1 MHLVDPDILA
11 DAQGLSPA
19 VCAGGMALGVVLWLF
34 GGRGHRFWLVLL
46 ITLGAGIYGLSV
58 AEAYAVQ
65 PLVGGLLL
73 AVAAGAL
80 ALSLM
85 RVLAFV
91 GGGVAACLAAEH
103 SMPGWDEPFVFFFV
117 GGFLGLFLLR
127 FWMMALTSL
136 AGTLLTT
143 YSGLWLLDSLGKLD
157 AIALGRDKPVL
168 LDWACGGAAV
178 MGLLLQ
184 FALERRR
191 RKKSLEKS
199 DDDEEKAPWTRLL
212 WPFTAAEPPKKGRK
226 AA

>member
-11 DAQGLSPA
+11 EAQGLSPA
-19 VCAGGMALGVVLWLF
+19 VCVGGIALGMVLWLF

-46 ITLGAGIYGLSV
+46 ITLAAGIYGLTV

-73 AVAAGAL
+73 AIAAGAL

-91 GGGVAACLAAEH
+91 GGGVAACLAAERGM
-103 SMPGWDEPFVFFFV
+103 SGWDEPFVFFFV

-136 AGTLLTT
+136 AGTLLAT
-143 YSGLWLLDSLGKLD
+143 YSGLWLLDSLDKLD
-157 AIALGRDKPVL
+157 AVALSQDKPML
-168 LDWACGGAAV
+168 LNWACGGAALI
-178 MGLLLQ
+178 GLLFQLG
-184 FALERRR
+184 LERRR
-191 RKKSLEKS
+191 KKGQSKS
-199 DDDEEKAPWTRLL
+199 DSEEKEPWVRRL
-212 WPFTAAEPPKKGRK
+212 WPFGPADTPKKGRK

>member
-19 VCAGGMALGVVLWLF
+19 VCAVGMALGMVLWLF

-46 ITLGAGIYGLSV
+46 ITLAAGVYGLSV
-58 AEAYAVQ
+58 ADAYTVQ

-91 GGGVAACLAAEH
+91 GGGVAACLAAERG
-103 SMPGWDEPFVFFFV
+103 MPGWDEPFVFFFV

-136 AGTLLTT
+136 AGTLLVT
-143 YSGLWLLDSLGKLD
+143 YSGLWLFDSLGKLD
-157 AIALGRDKPVL
+157 AVALGRDKPVL
-168 LDWACGGAAV
+168 LDWACGGTAV
-178 MGLLLQ
+178 VGLLLQ
-184 FALERRR
+184 LGLERRR
-191 RKKSLEKS
+191 RKKSQTTS
-199 DDDEEKAPWTRLL
+199 DDEEKAPWTRRL
-212 WPFTAAEPPKKGRK
+212 WPFAATEPPKKGRK

>member
-46 ITLGAGIYGLSV
+46 ITLAAGIFGLSV

-73 AVAAGAL
+73 AIAAGAL

-91 GGGVAACLAAEH
+91 GGGVAACLAAERG
-103 SMPGWDEPFVFFFV
+103 MPGWDEPLGVV
-117 GGFLGLFLLR
+117 SNANAHAGNSPVRRAAAMMDCNGRSESMTTRVPITSMMLNLLQASSQPDAWIRDLQKASTEEVLLRVLLQLGTELEPYILRSGFLR
-127 FWMMALTSL
+127 
-136 AGTLLTT
+136 
-143 YSGLWLLDSLGKLD
+143 
-157 AIALGRDKPVL
+157 GRIHSMH
-168 LDWACGGAAV
+168 A
-178 MGLLLQ
+178 
-184 FALERRR
+184 
-191 RKKSLEKS
+191 
-199 DDDEEKAPWTRLL
+199 
-212 WPFTAAEPPKKGRK
+212 
-226 AA
+226 